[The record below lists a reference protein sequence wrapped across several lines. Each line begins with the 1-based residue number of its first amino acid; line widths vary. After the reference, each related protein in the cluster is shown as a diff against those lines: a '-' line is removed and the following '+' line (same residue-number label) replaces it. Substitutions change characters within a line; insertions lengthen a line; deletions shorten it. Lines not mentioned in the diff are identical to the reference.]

1 MQDIQKQN
9 ERVFTLFAIAQAI
22 PVFNVAVDA
31 ISLTLTTLWGGGIG
45 AEDIILLVS
54 YIINFINYQNKASS
68 CFNSL

>member
-22 PVFNVAVDA
+22 PVFNVAVDV

-54 YIINFINYQNKASS
+54 YILNFINYQNGASS

>member
-1 MQDIQKQN
+1 MSNIYTQN
-9 ERVFTLFAIAQAI
+9 ERVFTLFAIAQTI

-31 ISLTLTTLWGGGIG
+31 ISLTLTTLWGGRIG

-54 YIINFINYQNKASS
+54 YIINFINYQNGASS

>member
-1 MQDIQKQN
+1 MSNIYTQN

-31 ISLTLTTLWGGGIG
+31 ISLTLTTLWGGRIG

-54 YIINFINYQNKASS
+54 YIINFINYQNGASS

>member
-1 MQDIQKQN
+1 MSNIYTQN

-31 ISLTLTTLWGGGIG
+31 ISLTLTTLWGGRIG

-54 YIINFINYQNKASS
+54 YIINFINYQNGASS
-68 CFNSL
+68 C